1 MGREK
6 FSKGWLPQIL
16 LLLEYFAPNILEV
29 IVNVLEYIKNW
40 YCVRLAL
47 QFFVAYSELCQI
59 YTMKLFAKTVNGY
72 KPLTIFAES
81 SILDV
86 WQGSEYASD
95 PSLLLLHITLA
106 YFHTL

>member
-86 WQGSEYASD
+86 WQGSEC
-95 PSLLLLHITLA
+95 L
-106 YFHTL
+106 

>member
-47 QFFVAYSELCQI
+47 QFLWLIQN
-59 YTMKLFAKTVNGY
+59 FAKY
-72 KPLTIFAES
+72 IR
-81 SILDV
+81 
-86 WQGSEYASD
+86 
-95 PSLLLLHITLA
+95 
-106 YFHTL
+106 

>member
-16 LLLEYFAPNILEV
+16 LLLENFAPNILEV

-47 QFFVAYSELCQI
+47 QFFVAYSELC
-59 YTMKLFAKTVNGY
+59 
-72 KPLTIFAES
+72 
-81 SILDV
+81 
-86 WQGSEYASD
+86 
-95 PSLLLLHITLA
+95 
-106 YFHTL
+106 